1 MQVTI
6 QLNPSERI
14 HFGSFHDDLNI
25 FKICK
30 SYITEDFK
38 PFVLSSANLSEREQV
53 QLDLLI
59 DQMQDYWSQIQTQL
73 KLFSI

>member
-1 MQVTI
+1 MAIEYKQEKKMQVTI

-38 PFVLSSANLSEREQV
+38 
-53 QLDLLI
+53 
-59 DQMQDYWSQIQTQL
+59 
-73 KLFSI
+73 